1 MTSRLRTNTLLLTA
15 ALLASVLALCVS
27 STQSRAFEAKDFPYP
42 GTQIIHSKLSFSQLA
57 KQLDKA
63 VEASKLAVV
72 TRASASGGAE
82 RRGVKIPGNM
92 VVGVFRN
99 DYAVRMLKASVPAG
113 IEAPIRFYL
122 TEDAGG
128 TATLTYRKPS
138 AIFAPYKSAE
148 LDAMAKELDPLY
160 EKIAKE
166 ATESR

>member
-1 MTSRLRTNTLLLTA
+1 MTKGRRINALLLIM
-15 ALLASVLALCVS
+15 ALLAGSPAA
-27 STQSRAFEAKDFPYP
+27 AFEAKDFPSP
-42 GTQIIHSKLSFSQLA
+42 GTRVIHSKLSFDQLV
-57 KQLDKA
+57 KQFDKA
-63 VEASKLAVV
+63 VEASKLAAV
-72 TRASASGGAE
+72 TRASASGGAKQ
-82 RRGVKIPGNM
+82 RGIKIPGNM

-128 TATLTYRKPS
+128 TATLTYYTPS

-148 LDAMAKELDPLY
+148 LDAMAKELDPIY
-160 EKIAKE
+160 EKIAEE